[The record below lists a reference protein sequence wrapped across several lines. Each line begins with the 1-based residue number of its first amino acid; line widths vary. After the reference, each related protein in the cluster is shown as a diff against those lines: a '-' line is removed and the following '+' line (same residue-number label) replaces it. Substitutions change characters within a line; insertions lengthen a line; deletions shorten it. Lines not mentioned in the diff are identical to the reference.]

1 MNRGF
6 IKPETIL
13 KRSEDLLALGGPQS
27 EQQALDSLTE
37 VFQSNR
43 FKKTPLPVLE
53 PIILKLLQLCT
64 SLRKNRLARDALG
77 LYKIAA
83 QQVSIPSIELV
94 LKTFIQGAEEKLKA
108 AQDEAKEVLG
118 EQEAGQG
125 EKQQEREDEDDLE
138 LPLQPDTLLFE
149 SLLEEP
155 NAAAGDAAGVDGS
168 KDKDRVER
176 KIVTPWLR
184 FAWEAY
190 KTCLE
195 VCKSNARLEVVY
207 QQVALQAFGFCR
219 SHSRKSEF
227 RRLTEQLRKDL
238 LNAQKY
244 ASQAHSINFSD
255 PDTFSRFLD
264 TRFQQLEVAVELEL
278 WQEAFRSVEDIHGL
292 LMLPAAK
299 KGLKREMMANY
310 YEKLTR
316 IFKAEG
322 GTGTM
327 AVFHAAA
334 WARYL
339 QHAESASSGPGGV
352 NEKAPGAVLLSALAV
367 PLSQVEGVSGE
378 GRNGQRLMALLN
390 LNKMPTR
397 QGMLREITN
406 KNILH
411 RVPSQLVDLYNALEV
426 DFHPLTA
433 CKIIAP
439 LVDSISKDE
448 DYAPYIRALKPVVLA
463 RLLQSLSEVYSTIS
477 ISYVMGLV
485 KPFASGPWATNEKDL
500 ETFLMGASQR
510 GELGVAVDHISKAIT
525 FQHEQA
531 VKPVVLS
538 EVSNLQDIAATGQTS
553 QIARLALALQNT
565 IQYLNPS
572 ILEDAKQARAKAFAR
587 ALAEAEDE
595 RKAAVHR
602 QAIVDRRRQKLEE
615 INSRRLRE
623 ENDAKVA
630 RAREAA
636 VEAAAREAEAYKQ
649 REKDRVQKE
658 IDTIRNAEAKKLAET
673 LKARG
678 GLKVDLDGVEDLDT
692 EKLLQ
697 LQSAQIAKEQKNIAE
712 RMRIIS
718 KRVDHLERA
727 FRKEERPLLEDD
739 YEKQKQADKDAHKA
753 AIKAA
758 QQAALEKHHLDLA
771 LKERLSRMLGDYQ
784 SAKQIIESARQEEF
798 AQRKAEADKKI
809 AEEKKAYRAQVLKER
824 AERRR
829 KEEQER
835 QAREQAER
843 EEEERAAAEA
853 EAKAAAAAKAEADAA
868 AAAERRAAR
877 EAERQKDI
885 EAARKR
891 VEEEEERERRR
902 AERSREGPVRSA
914 PAPAASSSAPGAE
927 GGRRRLQLAPRT
939 QPVPAQAAPTPT
951 PAAAAPAAA
960 PARAEPAA
968 AAPPAARA
976 PAAAG
981 SWAARREAATP
992 AASTPA
998 PPVFKAGAG
1007 GGWREREAARKAAG
1021 GDAASD
1027 APPASTGG
1035 YRPPARR

>member
-1 MNRGF
+1 
-6 IKPETIL
+6 
-13 KRSEDLLALGGPQS
+13 
-27 EQQALDSLTE
+27 
-37 VFQSNR
+37 
-43 FKKTPLPVLE
+43 
-53 PIILKLLQLCT
+53 
-64 SLRKNRLARDALG
+64 
-77 LYKIAA
+77 
-83 QQVSIPSIELV
+83 
-94 LKTFIQGAEEKLKA
+94 
-108 AQDEAKEVLG
+108 
-118 EQEAGQG
+118 
-125 EKQQEREDEDDLE
+125 
-138 LPLQPDTLLFE
+138 
-149 SLLEEP
+149 
-155 NAAAGDAAGVDGS
+155 
-168 KDKDRVER
+168 
-176 KIVTPWLR
+176 
-184 FAWEAY
+184 
-190 KTCLE
+190 
-195 VCKSNARLEVVY
+195 
-207 QQVALQAFGFCR
+207 
-219 SHSRKSEF
+219 
-227 RRLTEQLRKDL
+227 
-238 LNAQKY
+238 
-244 ASQAHSINFSD
+244 
-255 PDTFSRFLD
+255 
-264 TRFQQLEVAVELEL
+264 
-278 WQEAFRSVEDIHGL
+278 
-292 LMLPAAK
+292 
-299 KGLKREMMANY
+299 
-310 YEKLTR
+310 
-316 IFKAEG
+316 
-322 GTGTM
+322 
-327 AVFHAAA
+327 
-334 WARYL
+334 
-339 QHAESASSGPGGV
+339 
-352 NEKAPGAVLLSALAV
+352 
-367 PLSQVEGVSGE
+367 
-378 GRNGQRLMALLN
+378 
-390 LNKMPTR
+390 
-397 QGMLREITN
+397 
-406 KNILH
+406 
-411 RVPSQLVDLYNALEV
+411 
-426 DFHPLTA
+426 LTA
-433 CKIIAP
+433 CKVIAP

-572 ILEDAKQARAKAFAR
+572 VLEDAKQARAKAFAR

-615 INSRRLRE
+615 INSRRQRE

-843 EEEERAAAEA
+843 EEEGEFGLARLDIGLVTDELLFLVAAERAAAEA

-902 AERSREGPVRSA
+902 AERAREGPVRSA

-939 QPVPAQAAPTPT
+939 QPVPAQAAATPT
-951 PAAAAPAAA
+951 PAAAAAAAA
-960 PARAEPAA
+960 PARTEPAT

-976 PAAAG
+976 PPAAG

-1035 YRPPARR
+1035 YRPPGARR

>member
-1 MNRGF
+1 
-6 IKPETIL
+6 
-13 KRSEDLLALGGPQS
+13 
-27 EQQALDSLTE
+27 
-37 VFQSNR
+37 
-43 FKKTPLPVLE
+43 
-53 PIILKLLQLCT
+53 
-64 SLRKNRLARDALG
+64 
-77 LYKIAA
+77 
-83 QQVSIPSIELV
+83 
-94 LKTFIQGAEEKLKA
+94 
-108 AQDEAKEVLG
+108 
-118 EQEAGQG
+118 
-125 EKQQEREDEDDLE
+125 
-138 LPLQPDTLLFE
+138 
-149 SLLEEP
+149 
-155 NAAAGDAAGVDGS
+155 
-168 KDKDRVER
+168 
-176 KIVTPWLR
+176 
-184 FAWEAY
+184 
-190 KTCLE
+190 
-195 VCKSNARLEVVY
+195 
-207 QQVALQAFGFCR
+207 
-219 SHSRKSEF
+219 
-227 RRLTEQLRKDL
+227 
-238 LNAQKY
+238 
-244 ASQAHSINFSD
+244 
-255 PDTFSRFLD
+255 
-264 TRFQQLEVAVELEL
+264 
-278 WQEAFRSVEDIHGL
+278 
-292 LMLPAAK
+292 
-299 KGLKREMMANY
+299 
-310 YEKLTR
+310 
-316 IFKAEG
+316 
-322 GTGTM
+322 
-327 AVFHAAA
+327 
-334 WARYL
+334 
-339 QHAESASSGPGGV
+339 
-352 NEKAPGAVLLSALAV
+352 
-367 PLSQVEGVSGE
+367 
-378 GRNGQRLMALLN
+378 
-390 LNKMPTR
+390 
-397 QGMLREITN
+397 
-406 KNILH
+406 
-411 RVPSQLVDLYNALEV
+411 
-426 DFHPLTA
+426 LTA
-433 CKIIAP
+433 CKVIAP

-615 INSRRLRE
+615 INSRRQRE

-630 RAREAA
+630 RARQAA
-636 VEAAAREAEAYKQ
+636 DEAAAREAEAYKQ

-843 EEEERAAAEA
+843 EEEGEFEVVQRA
-853 EAKAAAAAKAEADAA
+853 
-868 AAAERRAAR
+868 
-877 EAERQKDI
+877 
-885 EAARKR
+885 
-891 VEEEEERERRR
+891 
-902 AERSREGPVRSA
+902 
-914 PAPAASSSAPGAE
+914 
-927 GGRRRLQLAPRT
+927 
-939 QPVPAQAAPTPT
+939 
-951 PAAAAPAAA
+951 
-960 PARAEPAA
+960 
-968 AAPPAARA
+968 
-976 PAAAG
+976 
-981 SWAARREAATP
+981 
-992 AASTPA
+992 
-998 PPVFKAGAG
+998 
-1007 GGWREREAARKAAG
+1007 
-1021 GDAASD
+1021 
-1027 APPASTGG
+1027 
-1035 YRPPARR
+1035 